1 MHWLCIITYSYL
13 MPQEAIVSSS
23 GNAHQHDYYSSDS
36 CAVCDGVA
44 ALNVQNRLGNLLS
57 EGQKECY
64 EQGR

>member
-1 MHWLCIITYSYL
+1 

-44 ALNVQNRLGNLLS
+44 ALNVWNLGDLLC
-57 EGQKECY
+57 EEQKECY